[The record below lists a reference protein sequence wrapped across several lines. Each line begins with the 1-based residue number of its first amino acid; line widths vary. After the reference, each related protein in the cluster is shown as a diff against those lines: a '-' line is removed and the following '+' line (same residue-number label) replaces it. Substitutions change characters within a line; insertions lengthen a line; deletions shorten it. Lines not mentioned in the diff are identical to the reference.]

1 MMKEKNKYTN
11 KRIEFHILQSFPV
24 TCLNRDD
31 VGVPKTAVVGG
42 VTRARVSSQC
52 WKRAVRMAMQDVGGV
67 QLAKRT
73 KLIGNLIGDAC
84 KKLGA
89 DDISARKCGLSVE
102 SIFSKEARK
111 KFESAQK
118 NGEFLFDESDA
129 PSSDDSEDS
138 KSDTLIFMGQKEIEA
153 LAHKFEENAFDYE
166 KVFPLSEKK
175 PEKILEKL
183 IGKAQF
189 ALTDE
194 LDGLDIALFGRM
206 IAQAP
211 TLDVEAAASFSHAI
225 STHKVTNQI
234 EFFTALDDFSE
245 AQGSAHMGTLEFN
258 AATYYRYI
266 TLDLGQLYETMG
278 NNDEFFPQA
287 IEAFIKALF
296 IAVPSAR
303 QTSQAGFCT
312 WDYAKVLV
320 REGQGVQ
327 LSFETPVKARDG
339 GYLQPSIEEV
349 KNQLAKK
356 EKLSGSLFGKIKEF
370 EFGINED
377 FSIDHLIEGVK
388 SAVKA

>member
-1 MMKEKNKYTN
+1 MKEKNKYTN

-31 VGVPKTAVVGG
+31 VGAPKTAVVGG

-52 WKRAVRMAMQDVGGV
+52 WKRAVRIAMQDVGGV

-111 KFESAQK
+111 KFEAAQK

>member
-1 MMKEKNKYTN
+1 MKEKNKYTN

-31 VGVPKTAVVGG
+31 VGAPKTAVVGG

-111 KFESAQK
+111 KFEAAQK

-296 IAVPSAR
+296 IAIPSAR

>member
-1 MMKEKNKYTN
+1 MKEKNKYTN

-31 VGVPKTAVVGG
+31 VGAPKTAVVGG

-89 DDISARKCGLSVE
+89 DDASARKCGLSVE

-111 KFESAQK
+111 KLEDAKK
-118 NGEFLFDESDA
+118 NGGSLFDKPDVPA
-129 PSSDDSEDS
+129 DDSEDS
-138 KSDTLIFMGQKEIEA
+138 KSDTLIFMGQKEIES
-153 LAHKFEENAFDYE
+153 LASEFKKNAFDYE

-211 TLDVEAAASFSHAI
+211 SLDVEAAASFSHAI

-266 TLDLGQLYETMG
+266 SLDLGQLYETMG
-278 NNDEFFPQA
+278 NSDAFFPQA
-287 IEAFIKALF
+287 IEAFIKALYL
-296 IAVPSAR
+296 AVPSAR
-303 QTSQAGFCT
+303 QTTQAGCCT

-320 REGQGVQ
+320 RKGQGVQ

-339 GYLQPSIEEV
+339 GYLQSSIEELQ
-349 KNQLAKK
+349 KQLAKK
-356 EKLSGSLFGKIKEF
+356 EKLSGSLFGKIKDF

-377 FSIDHLIEGVK
+377 FSIDGLIEGVK

>member
-1 MMKEKNKYTN
+1 MKEKNKYTN

-31 VGVPKTAVVGG
+31 VGAPKTAVVGG

-52 WKRAVRMAMQDVGGV
+52 WKRAVRMAMPDVGGV

-111 KFESAQK
+111 KFEAAQK

-287 IEAFIKALF
+287 IEAFIKALY

>member
-1 MMKEKNKYTN
+1 MKEKNKYTN

>member
-1 MMKEKNKYTN
+1 MKEKNKYTN

-31 VGVPKTAVVGG
+31 VGAPKTAVVGG

-89 DDISARKCGLSVE
+89 DDASARKCGLSVE

-111 KFESAQK
+111 KFEAAQK

-296 IAVPSAR
+296 IAIPSAR

>member
-1 MMKEKNKYTN
+1 MKEKNKYTN

-31 VGVPKTAVVGG
+31 VGAPKTAVVGG

-111 KFESAQK
+111 KFEAAQK

-138 KSDTLIFMGQKEIEA
+138 KSDTLIFMGQKEIES
-153 LAHKFEENAFDYE
+153 LANEFKKNAFDYE
-166 KVFPLSEKK
+166 KVFPLSENK
-175 PEKILEKL
+175 PGKILEKL
-183 IGKAQF
+183 IGKPQF

-206 IAQAP
+206 IAQASS
-211 TLDVEAAASFSHAI
+211 LDVEAAASFSHAI

-245 AQGSAHMGTLEFN
+245 TQRSAHIGTLEFN

-287 IEAFIKALF
+287 IEAFIKALY